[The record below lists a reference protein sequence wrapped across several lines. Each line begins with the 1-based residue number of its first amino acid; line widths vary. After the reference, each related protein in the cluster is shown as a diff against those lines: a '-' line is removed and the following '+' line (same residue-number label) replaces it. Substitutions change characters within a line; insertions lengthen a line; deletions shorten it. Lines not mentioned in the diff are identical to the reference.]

1 MDSSVRFASSLA
13 LFDNEGTEGLIGV
26 DLSKSEQKQGLL
38 HFKKENGSFRRNNL
52 MNGSSFYD
60 LTYFKSLG
68 VAFGFEVESDSG
80 IANLRK
86 ISATSGWVYK
96 IKSIR
101 GYYNENPG
109 KQLRK
114 NPMENILGI
123 VTNKNRIS
131 LLTDLGETTPRL
143 LS

>member
-1 MDSSVRFASSLA
+1 MDSNIRHASAMA

-26 DLSKSEQKQGLL
+26 DLSKSDQRQGLL

-60 LTYFKSLG
+60 LLYFRSLRL
-68 VAFGFEVESDSG
+68 AFGFEVESDSG

-86 ISATSGWVYK
+86 ISTNSNWVYK
-96 IKSIR
+96 IKNVR
-101 GYYNENPG
+101 GYYNEHPG

-114 NPMENILGI
+114 N
-123 VTNKNRIS
+123 
-131 LLTDLGETTPRL
+131 
-143 LS
+143 